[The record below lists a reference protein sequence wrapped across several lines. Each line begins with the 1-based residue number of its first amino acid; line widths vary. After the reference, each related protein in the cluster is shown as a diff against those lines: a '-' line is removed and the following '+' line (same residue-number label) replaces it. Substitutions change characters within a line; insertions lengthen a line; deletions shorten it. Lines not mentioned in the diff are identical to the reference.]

1 MSQDLARSLAEWLGE
16 VRSVA
21 PGLSLAALEAFLWVG
36 SGSDS
41 SDAVHTRMV
50 AGAPLA
56 KPTVT
61 RALGLLRG
69 RGQWRSDHWVT
80 PLDWL
85 EGRPHPHVAR
95 AIAYRLSRQGR
106 KILASLSTLVL
117 PS

>member
-1 MSQDLARSLAEWLGE
+1 MSQDLARGLAEWLGE

-69 RGQWRSDHWVT
+69 RGSGGLTTGSRRWTGWRGGPIPTLRERLRIDC
-80 PLDWL
+80 P
-85 EGRPHPHVAR
+85 GRG
-95 AIAYRLSRQGR
+95 GR
-106 KILASLSTLVL
+106 F
-117 PS
+117 